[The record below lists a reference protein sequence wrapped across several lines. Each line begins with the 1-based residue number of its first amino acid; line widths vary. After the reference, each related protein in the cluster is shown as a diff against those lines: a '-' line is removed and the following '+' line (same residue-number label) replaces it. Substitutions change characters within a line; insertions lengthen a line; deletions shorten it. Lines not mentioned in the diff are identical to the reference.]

1 MNSVGSSFDVTTGS
15 VANGGAASSSVA
27 ALDDIVT
34 DIDAEV
40 ENDGETD
47 GGGGGGAHDDLE
59 ANGGGDGCDGSD
71 NEGGGCDNGPILNR
85 ILQRDSSTRE
95 ADPSG
100 RIFR

>member
-47 GGGGGGAHDDLE
+47 GGGGGAHDDLE